1 MNVDKPQHK
10 PDMGSKPQR
19 VLAFTLDD
27 GSPIYRYP
35 NGDLRRANG
44 HWYQR
49 PTDAAPVFDSERG
62 VLASVRKQAIK
73 RHREETYQGE
83 VSRILKK
90 RMKSATPEQA
100 MAKLAGKQIE
110 IALSDE
116 ERAADRL
123 ASTKYIEQA
132 AGMSRKEQ
140 GSAPVTILQMT
151 PEAIDRMY
159 ALSMGIPDRSGM
171 PELPDEQA
179 VIAECVDIEDAE
191 AEVFIRGLEADS

>member
-1 MNVDKPQHK
+1 MADKKLHSVLEDGTEIFEY
-10 PDMGSKPQR
+10 PDG
-19 VLAFTLDD
+19 A
-27 GSPIYRYP
+27 
-35 NGDLRRANG
+35 LRRVSGA
-44 HWYQR
+44 YYKR
-49 PTDAAPVFDSERG
+49 PPQAAEVFDSAG
-62 VLASVRKQAIK
+62 SALANLRKAEVK

-90 RMKSATPEQA
+90 RLKAKTPEQA
-100 MAKLAGKQIE
+100 MAKLAGKQID

-140 GSAPVTILQMT
+140 STGPVTVLQMT

-159 ALSMGIPDRSGM
+159 ALSMGIPDQSGM
-171 PELPDEQA
+171 PELEDVIEVDGIEVDEA
-179 VIAECVDIEDAE
+179 
-191 AEVFIRGLEADS
+191 EADSQ